1 MEPPS
6 EKKGKEKGIEY
17 HLRAVHV
24 LLVVFIQICFVCL
37 FVDFFSSFDL
47 LTMDGFLLYFVFKLC
62 AFFFFFFLQT
72 RIFASGL
79 CWFPCRSLPV
89 DFLLTV
95 RFLFFFFSFGYT

>member
-37 FVDFFSSFDL
+37 FVDFFF
-47 LTMDGFLLYFVFKLC
+47 FIRFVNY
-62 AFFFFFFLQT
+62 
-72 RIFASGL
+72 G
-79 CWFPCRSLPV
+79 WFP
-89 DFLLTV
+89 T
-95 RFLFFFFSFGYT
+95 LFCF